1 MDDKGQMMVLETV
14 FFAVTVLL
22 ALIFLYQLSPS
33 STVSNEYT
41 NILKIQGDDAL
52 QSLYTDVVPG
62 DYPSDFPS
70 NKLVYY
76 LITNDYNG
84 FTRLNLNNLLP
95 STVMYNIY
103 ISNGTKTVFW
113 CNSDGDNTTSLQ
125 TIGPVTTSHIIIAMH
140 PDYLTDISIQL
151 IGEESILNGKF
162 SDYDGST
169 YDIIL
174 EMWQMA

>member
-22 ALIFLYQLSPS
+22 AIIFLYQLSPS
-33 STVSNEYT
+33 STISNEYT
-41 NILKIQGDDAL
+41 NILKVQGDDAL

-76 LITNDYNG
+76 LITNDYDG
-84 FTRLNLNNLLP
+84 FTLSNLNNLLP

-113 CNSDGDNTTSLQ
+113 CNSDGNSTTPLK
-125 TIGPVTTSHIIIAMH
+125 TIGPVTTSHIIIAIH
-140 PDYLTDISIQL
+140 PEYLTELTD
-151 IGEESILNGKF
+151 EDSILNEKF
-162 SDYDGST
+162 PGYDGST

-174 EMWQMA
+174 EMRVL

>member
-33 STVSNEYT
+33 SAVSNEYT

-62 DYPSDFPS
+62 NYPSDFPA

-76 LITNDYNG
+76 LITNDYHN
-84 FTRLNLNNLLP
+84 FTSDLNNLLP

-103 ISNGTKTVFW
+103 ISNGTKIPVFW
-113 CNSDGDNTTSLQ
+113 CNSDEDSATPLQ
-125 TIGPVTTSHIIIAMH
+125 PMGPVTTSHIIIAMH
-140 PDYLTDISIQL
+140 PEYLTDIPIEL
-151 IGEESILNGKF
+151 IGEESILNGEF

-174 EMWQMA
+174 EMLQMP

>member
-33 STVSNEYT
+33 SAVSNEYT

-84 FTRLNLNNLLP
+84 FTLSNLNNLLP

-103 ISNGTKTVFW
+103 INNGIKTVFW
-113 CNSDGDNTTSLQ
+113 CNSDGNSTTPLQ
-125 TIGPVTTSHIIIAMH
+125 TIGPVTTSHIIIAIH
-140 PDYLTDISIQL
+140 PEYLTEL
-151 IGEESILNGKF
+151 TGEESILNEKF
-162 SDYDGST
+162 PGYDGST

-174 EMWQMA
+174 EMLIL

>member
-22 ALIFLYQLSPS
+22 ALIFLYQLAPS
-33 STVSNEYT
+33 SAVSNEYT
-41 NILKIQGDDAL
+41 NILKVQGDDAL

-76 LITNDYNG
+76 LITNDYDG
-84 FTRLNLNNLLP
+84 FTLSNLNNLLP

-113 CNSDGDNTTSLQ
+113 CNSDGNSTAPLQ

-140 PDYLTDISIQL
+140 PKYLTDIPIQL
-151 IGEESILNGKF
+151 IGEESILNTEF
-162 SDYDGST
+162 SEYDGST
-169 YDIIL
+169 YDIVL
-174 EMWQMA
+174 EMLIL

>member
-76 LITNDYNG
+76 LITNDYDG
-84 FTRLNLNNLLP
+84 FTLSNLNNLLP
-95 STVMYNIY
+95 STVIYNIY

-113 CNSDGDNTTSLQ
+113 CNSDGDNTTPLQ
-125 TIGPVTTSHIIIAMH
+125 TTIGPVTTSHIIIAIH
-140 PDYLTDISIQL
+140 PKYLTDVSEQL
-151 IGEESILNGKF
+151 IGDESILNEKF
-162 SDYDGST
+162 PGYDGST

-174 EMWQMA
+174 EMLIP

>member
-33 STVSNEYT
+33 SAVSNEYT

-76 LITNDYNG
+76 LITDDYDG
-84 FTRLNLNNLLP
+84 FTLSNLNNLLP
-95 STVMYNIY
+95 STVIYNIY

-113 CNSDGDNTTSLQ
+113 CNSDGNSITPLQ

-140 PDYLTDISIQL
+140 PKYLTDVSEEL
-151 IGEESILNGKF
+151 IGDESILTGKF
-162 SDYDGST
+162 PGYDGST

-174 EMWQMA
+174 EMLTL